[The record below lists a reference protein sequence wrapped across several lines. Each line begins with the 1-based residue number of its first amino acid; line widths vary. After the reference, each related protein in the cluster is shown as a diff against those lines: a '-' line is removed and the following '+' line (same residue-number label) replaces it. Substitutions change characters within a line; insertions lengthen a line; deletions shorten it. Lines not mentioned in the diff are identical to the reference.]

1 MIGYELTNIQ
11 KDNIQGKSYSNW
23 QVFSCALSINNV
35 WYIILSEQDKSE
47 IIDTEYSWILYLPQS
62 EFIPKNLPI

>member
-23 QVFSCALSINNV
+23 QVFSCALSINDV

-62 EFIPKNLPI
+62 EFIPKPINI